1 MARVRLR
8 RAGSDD
14 DAADAVRV
22 LVLGDASV
30 GKTSLV
36 EMICRGG
43 AGVRPD
49 GEASAPKR
57 GDWTR
62 GCALSLCREC
72 VEVDQRTAEVE
83 VEFWEVGGTKTYAY
97 ARPVFYD
104 GLDAILLVYDVS
116 NVKSYHSLVVW
127 LFELC
132 TSVWPPSLRYWDAG
146 GGSGGVPD
154 IDLEGGGSRPLLQQA
169 ILEGRIPVLFVANK
183 CDLQSA
189 AAPSAT
195 LRPSPPGQQPRLE
208 RLFGGEPGP
217 GICRSAADARL
228 MEQLCDFVQQGRH
241 TSACSREDERRFDFP
256 LWRDFVRGGYEGA
269 RGVELGEASK
279 PPLQRWGER
288 AP

>member
-1 MARVRLR
+1 MARLRLR
-8 RAGSDD
+8 RVDSDEG
-14 DAADAVRV
+14 APDAVRV
-22 LVLGDASV
+22 LVVGDAAV

-43 AGVRPD
+43 AGARSD
-49 GEASAPKR
+49 GEAAAPQR

-72 VEVDQRTAEVE
+72 VEVDQGTADVE

-116 NVKSYHSLVVW
+116 NVKSYHSLVAW

-154 IDLEGGGSRPLLQQA
+154 VDLEGGGGRPLLQQA

-183 CDLQSA
+183 YDLQSA

-195 LRPSPPGQQPRLE
+195 LRPRPPGQQLSLE
-208 RLFGGEPGP
+208 RLFGGEPDL
-217 GICRSAADARL
+217 GICRSAAETRL

-241 TSACSREDERRFDFP
+241 TSACTREDERRFDFP
-256 LWRDFVRGGYEGA
+256 LWRDFVRRGYEGS
-269 RGVELGEASK
+269 RGVDFGDQS
-279 PPLQRWGER
+279 
-288 AP
+288 